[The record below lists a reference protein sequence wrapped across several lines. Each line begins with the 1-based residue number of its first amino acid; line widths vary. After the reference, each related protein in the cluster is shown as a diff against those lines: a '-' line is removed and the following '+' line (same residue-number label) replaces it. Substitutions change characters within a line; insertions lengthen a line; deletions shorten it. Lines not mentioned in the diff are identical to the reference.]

1 MSSQKHH
8 MYQVELQ
15 TNKQKNWKTIC
26 RFWRMFIMK
35 NLQEKSLDGNT
46 P

>member
-15 TNKQKNWKTIC
+15 TNKKNWKIIC
-26 RFWRMFIMK
+26 RFWRMLIMK